1 MAQTTAAI
9 PVSGFKVEVSTD
21 GSSWTDIS
29 GQASTVTVDGGDI
42 PVGEQMT
49 ATGSEAIVVSS
60 GKVEP
65 RSVTVRSVYTEE
77 SGEAFE
83 TVYAVYAGADKV
95 IYLRWSPKGGGTGD
109 VRYTCAV
116 AGAAAAVPMVSCSL
130 PELDAAGDG
139 VALFEFSVRTPG
151 LLKAEVTA

>member
-9 PVSGFKVEVSTD
+9 AVSGFKVEVSID

-29 GQASTVTVDGGDI
+29 GQAAAVTVDGGDI

-49 ATGSEAIVVSS
+49 AEGSEAIVVSS
-60 GKVEP
+60 GKMEP
-65 RSVTVRSVYTEE
+65 RNVTVRAVYTEE

-83 TVYAVYAGADKV
+83 TVYARYAGADKT
-95 IYLRWSPKGGGTGD
+95 IYLRWSPKGGAVGD

-116 AGAAAAVPMVSCSL
+116 AGAAAAVPVVSCSI
-130 PELDAAGDG
+130 PELDAGSEEL
-139 VALFEFSVRTPG
+139 ALFEFAVKTPG
-151 LLKAEVTA
+151 LLKAEVAS